1 MAIRSAVILMVTG
14 GLLFLG
20 GSTLALSFHN
30 YTIFGLPV
38 TSTRD
43 VAASATIAGIGLF
56 SLVVGLQAVV
66 RAKRRQHHG

>member
-1 MAIRSAVILMVTG
+1 MVIRSAVVLMIVG

-20 GSTLALSFHN
+20 GSTLAIAFHN

-43 VAASATIAGIGLF
+43 VAGSATMAGIGLF
-56 SLVVGLQAVV
+56 SLVVGAQAVV
-66 RAKRRQHHG
+66 RAKRRQRRG